1 MRRRSSLVVVLGLVM
16 AGLLGPGTAGAHPDH
31 PDPGGGGKEMFPG
44 EGVVD
49 GLHQHGENEGHL
61 PPVQQ
66 NVELIGKAEVTNPTP
81 GQSNDGRVAD
91 VFAHGDFAY
100 LTAFREPTCENAG
113 VHVVDIHDP
122 TNPFEVTDA
131 FMPTSVGSFAG
142 EGIQVVS
149 IDNEFFSGDLLIHQ
163 NETCPFGPPPTDPL
177 LSGGISLWD
186 VSDPTNPEPVTLHT
200 GDFAGGLNAGPN
212 QTHSMY
218 AWQNEFD
225 GRWYVVL
232 VDDEEVTDIDILDIT
247 DPFNPVLVNDTLD
260 LDALFGV
267 NQPQPAHLQSSFS
280 HDMYVVRVGQRYVMN
295 MSYWDGGYVL
305 LDVTDPRPGQVS
317 LIAESDFALLD
328 EEQLARGNEI
338 GPEGNAHQ
346 SELSAN
352 RKFLIAT
359 DEDFNPFAVTGRI
372 ESGPHT
378 GFSYRANS
386 ANATP
391 PIDEG
396 TEITGAPTFVGLA
409 CGTPAPGSVPP
420 GTGVAL
426 VERGV
431 CSFQE
436 KLDNITAAGYSAG
449 IVFNAVRPDCLGQVT
464 MAAAGTIP
472 YVFVSR
478 DVGLRLLNQT
488 LAADVCTQAS
498 PPDGSPTATNTIA
511 SVFDGWGYVRMF
523 RTNIPLQRGRTGSI
537 QQLDTYAIPE
547 AQDPA
552 FAEGFGDLSVHEVAL
567 DPDTT
572 LAYFSYYSGGFR
584 VVSYE
589 HDRMQE
595 VGAFID
601 EGGNNFWGVE
611 IWHDEN
617 GEKFVLAS
625 DRDFGLYIF
634 QYTGP
639 TP

>member
-1 MRRRSSLVVVLGLVM
+1 MRRRTSVVVVFGLVM
-16 AGLLGPGTAGAHPDH
+16 AGLLGPGPAGAHPDH

-66 NVELIGKAEVTNPTP
+66 NVELVGKAEVTNPTP
-81 GQSNDGRVAD
+81 GQTNDGRVAD
-91 VFAHGDFAY
+91 VFARGDYAY

-122 TNPFEVTDA
+122 AAPFEVTDA

-212 QTHSMY
+212 QTHSMF
-218 AWQNEFD
+218 AWHNEFD

-260 LDALFGV
+260 LDALFAV

-352 RKFLIAT
+352 RKYLIAT

-431 CSFQE
+431 CTFQE

-449 IVFNAVRPDCLGQVT
+449 IVFNTVRPDCLGQVT

-488 LAADVCTQAS
+488 LSADVCTQAS
-498 PPDGSPTATNTIA
+498 PADFSPTATNTIA

-523 RTNIPLQRGRTGSI
+523 RTDIPQQQGRAGSI

-567 DPDTT
+567 DPDTK

-584 VVSYE
+584 VVRYD
-589 HDRMQE
+589 HDRMEE

-625 DRDFGLYIF
+625 DRDFGLYVF

>member
-1 MRRRSSLVVVLGLVM
+1 M
-16 AGLLGPGTAGAHPDH
+16 ALAVALPGSPAGAHHPDH
-31 PDPGGGGKEMFPG
+31 GGGKEMFPG

-49 GLHQHGENEGHL
+49 GLHQHGSNEGHL
-61 PPVQQ
+61 PPVQN

-81 GQSNDGRVAD
+81 GQTNDGRVAD
-91 VFAHGDFAY
+91 VFAHGDYAY

-122 TNPFEVTDA
+122 ANPFEVTDA

-149 IDNEFFSGDLLIHQ
+149 VDNEFFSGDLLIHQ
-163 NETCPFGPPPTDPL
+163 NETCPFGPPPPSAL
-177 LSGGISLWD
+177 QSGGISLWD
-186 VSDPTNPEPVTLHT
+186 VTDPTNPEPVTLHT
-200 GDFAGGLNAGPN
+200 GDFEGGINEGPN
-212 QTHSMY
+212 QTHSMW
-218 AWQNEFD
+218 AWFNEFD
-225 GRWYVVL
+225 GRLYVVL
-232 VDDEEVTDIDILDIT
+232 VDDEELTDVDILDIT

-260 LDALFGV
+260 LAELFGV
-267 NQPQPAHLQSSFS
+267 DQAEPAHLQSVFS
-280 HDMYVVRVGQRYVMN
+280 HDMYVVKVGQRYVMN

-305 LDVTDPRPGQVS
+305 LDVTDPRPGEVS

-328 EEQLARGNEI
+328 EERLARGHEI
-338 GPEGNAHQ
+338 APEGNAHQ
-346 SELSAN
+346 SELSPDRN
-352 RKFLIAT
+352 FLIAT
-359 DEDFNPFAVTGRI
+359 DEDFNPFAVTGSI
-372 ESGPHT
+372 ETGPHA
-378 GFSYRANS
+378 GFQYRANS

-391 PIDEG
+391 PIEEG
-396 TEITGAPTFVGLA
+396 TEISGAPTFVGLG
-409 CGTPAPGSVPP
+409 CGITNPGSVPL

-436 KLDNITAAGYSAG
+436 KLDSITAAGYSAG
-449 IVFNAVRPDCLGQVT
+449 IVFNAVRPDCAGLVT
-464 MAAAGTIP
+464 MAAEGTIP
-472 YVFVSR
+472 FVFVSR
-478 DVGLRLLNQT
+478 DVGLRLLGQT
-488 LAADVCTQAS
+488 IGADVCTQAS
-498 PPDGSPTATNTIA
+498 PPAGSPTATTTIA
-511 SVFDGWGYVRMF
+511 SVFDGWGYVRLF
-523 RTNIPLQRGRTGSI
+523 QTDIPRQRGRTGSI

-552 FAEGFGDLSVHEVAL
+552 FATGFGDLSIHEVAI
-567 DPDTT
+567 DPDEK
-572 LAYFSYYSGGFR
+572 LAYFSYYAGGFR
-584 VVSYE
+584 VASYN
-589 HDRMQE
+589 HDRLEE

-639 TP
+639 MP